1 MATANTNRKEKSSSN
16 DLYTT
21 PKEALDAIWPKIEED
36 INKIQGNTDH
46 IINILEPCAG
56 MMDIS
61 NYVYENTDWT
71 VVVDTNEMYPVDGY
85 EPDHKVDFLSEDNGI
100 GMYDLIVTNPP
111 YNKAKEFI
119 LKGFDHAPIQWHL
132 LRLAF
137 LEGQSR
143 FTDLFSL
150 GKLSDV
156 YIFSYRVSCPKGVDR
171 EDTSNSVCYAW
182 YRFDKNYCGQPKLH
196 WLTKANL
203 KGENK

>member
-21 PKEALDAIWPKIEED
+21 PKEALDAIWPYLEKDTILA
-36 INKIQGNTDH
+36 NNV
-46 IINILEPCAG
+46 LEPCAG
-56 MMDIS
+56 MQDITKYLTEKGS
-61 NYVYENTDWT
+61 LVY
-71 VVVDTNEMYPVDGY
+71 TNELFPVQGFSYDT
-85 EPDHKVDFLSEDNGI
+85 VNDFLSEENGC
-100 GMYDLIVTNPP
+100 GTYSMVCTNPP

-119 LKGFDHAPIQWHL
+119 LKGFDHAPIQWHF

-143 FTDLFSL
+143 YMDLFSL

-156 YIFSYRVSCPKGVDR
+156 YVFTYRVSCKKGVEQ

-182 YRFDKNYCGQPKLH
+182 YRWDKNYCGQPRLH